1 MDKKYV
7 KDGDTHDNIEI
18 NNLLKEIHSIVDN
31 KTNILI
37 SAVKNAVVGLVM
49 WKKILAMVVGVLI
62 GYWLIDDFNP
72 DVIKGKRIVIT
83 GASTG
88 IGEQMAYHFAKMGA
102 NILVT
107 ARREHALQQVVSR
120 CKEIN
125 PNGQYY
131 YISADM
137 LNMTSTY
144 SVINEAKVKLGGID
158 YLVLNHII
166 VIPMGVWQGT
176 VENLTLMDKIIDVNF
191 KAYVHLASHAIPY
204 LQESQGHI
212 IVVSSLSGK
221 LAQPFTAVYSASKF
235 ALDGFFSGLRQE
247 FLMKRTEN
255 SIKGLRNFGQDYLIE
270 NVQPAK
276 PEDAAMAIIKGGA
289 QRAREIHFP
298 YMGTR
303 LVTLFRDFF
312 PGEAFQLKM

>member
-1 MDKKYV
+1 
-7 KDGDTHDNIEI
+7 
-18 NNLLKEIHSIVDN
+18 
-31 KTNILI
+31 
-37 SAVKNAVVGLVM
+37 M
-49 WKKILAMVVGVLI
+49 WKKILAMVIGVLI

-72 DVIKGKRIVIT
+72 DIIKGKRIVIT

-107 ARREHALQQVVSR
+107 ARREHALQQVVGR

-137 LNMTSTY
+137 LNMSSTY
-144 SVINEAKVKLGGID
+144 SVINEAKDKLGGID

-247 FLMKRTEN
+247 FLMKRCNISITLCIIGFVGTEN
-255 SIKGLRNFGQDYLIE
+255 SIRGLRNFGQDYLIE

-312 PGEAFQLKM
+312 PDTIESINRFFYRLNS